1 MDSPV
6 WEVGEAEVV
15 PVARF
20 QTGSLMDSLGLQQQ
34 PIRDVQINASTHY
47 SL

>member
-1 MDSPV
+1 MVS
-6 WEVGEAEVV
+6 
-15 PVARF
+15 VARL
-20 QTGSLMDSLGLQQQ
+20 QTENVIDSLGLQQQ